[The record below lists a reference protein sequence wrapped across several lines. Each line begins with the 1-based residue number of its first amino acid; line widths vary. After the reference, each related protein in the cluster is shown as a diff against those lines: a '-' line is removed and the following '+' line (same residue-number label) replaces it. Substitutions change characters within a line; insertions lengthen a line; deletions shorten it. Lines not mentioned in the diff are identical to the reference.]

1 MAIEKYKLLTHII
14 KLIGIETSNTSFYEK
29 IISSVGSVIG
39 IYFSYIITSSAFI
52 DQQSHILF
60 TSLGATAVLIFVT
73 PHSALSQPWNIVC
86 GHVFSAL
93 VGYWALLY
101 IPDIT
106 LASSL
111 AVGGAIVVMYLTR
124 SLHPPGAAT
133 ALFIVLSG
141 QAGQSFNIALIF
153 EVLSFNLVVILIIG
167 VIFNNL
173 FYWRRYPAYFYFHSH
188 HSENK
193 SNNLSHEDFSAAL
206 IHLDSYIDVSSEEL
220 TLIFDLALDNAAQNK
235 NKRKIPVNKNCFY
248 SNGALGKNWSVRKV
262 HDIDDKKV
270 TYQTVVGNTPSV
282 SKNCSIKEFQ
292 NWARLEVMAK
302 NNTWVKKGVLLNRE
316 GCEST

>member
-1 MAIEKYKLLTHII
+1 MAIKKYKLLTHII

-39 IYFSYIITSSAFI
+39 IYFSYIITSSASI

-93 VGYWALLY
+93 VGYWSLLY
-101 IPDIT
+101 IPDVT

-141 QAGQSFNIALIF
+141 QAGQSFNIAFII

-173 FYWRRYPAYFYFHSH
+173 FYWRRYPAYFYFHTI

-193 SNNLSHEDFSAAL
+193 LNNLSHEDFSAAL

-220 TLIFDLALDNAAQNK
+220 ALIFDLALDNANRSLDKA
-235 NKRKIPVNKNCFY
+235 RVNLQQGCFY
-248 SNGALGKNWSVRKV
+248 SNAALGKHWSVRKV
-262 HDIDDKKV
+262 LDVCKKRV
-270 TYQTVVGNTPSV
+270 NYQIMEGDNISESTY
-282 SKNCSIKEFQ
+282 CSLKEFQ
-292 NWARLEVMAK
+292 KWAKFEVIAE
-302 NNTWVKKGVLLNRE
+302 NNTWIRKIL
-316 GCEST
+316 

>member
-1 MAIEKYKLLTHII
+1 VEIKKFKVFTHII
-14 KLIGIETSNTSFYEK
+14 KMIGIETSNTSFYEK
-29 IISSVGSVIG
+29 IISSIGSIIG
-39 IYFSYIITSSAFI
+39 IYCSYIITSSALT
-52 DQQSHILF
+52 DPHSHILF

-86 GHVFSAL
+86 GHIFSAV
-93 VGYWALLY
+93 VGYLALLY
-101 IPDIT
+101 IPDVI

-111 AVGGAIVVMYLTR
+111 AVGGAIVIMYLTR
-124 SLHPPGAAT
+124 SIHPPGAAT
-133 ALFIVLSG
+133 ALFIILSG
-141 QAGQSFNIALIF
+141 QEHSFNFALIF
-153 EVLSFNLVVILIIG
+153 EVLSFNLVVILISG